1 MRTAEEDSLADLNS
15 IKMKEGNHIADE
27 SKNDKSTVAE
37 TDISKAEEV
46 VNSDTKL
53 EQSTQEKKKESDFK
67 LNELSDSS
75 HVDEKAVETLK
86 DHKKD
91 SKDDAGSARE
101 VLSVDGVV
109 SSENRR
115 ETDVPHSSQKAAE
128 EESAD
133 VPHSSQ
139 KATEEEL
146 TDVLHSSQK
155 ATEEES
161 TDVLHSSQKATEEE
175 STDVPHSSQKA
186 TEEESTDVPHS
197 SQKATEDESTDVS
210 HSTRAPRSKRKE
222 SVRKETTSSVDGV
235 SKKAYEATSDSEKKT
250 NRRARKKVSTVVSN
264 EDNAPDGV
272 DETKKENDTANDSEA
287 KSLKKSSKKVDSS
300 SNNADE
306 TMKEGD
312 IGSDSEVKSL
322 KSSKKVDSSGNNADE
337 SISRQLT
344 DSKRRARGKVVPEKD
359 RAKTS
364 TENDEEEVVG
374 SQDSHMEET
383 PKANSKR
390 KHTLSKEKASDS
402 MEYGENLVGLKVKV
416 WWPADREF
424 YVGFIHSFD
433 PSKKKH
439 KVNYIDG
446 DQEILNLKREKWVVI
461 EDESGSDEASNL
473 IYRPQRKKAKTPDL
487 LSKKTKT
494 DASPK
499 SGGGTSTGKSKGAA
513 MKSGRKTKD
522 EAKMDG
528 KSKDGSK
535 SASKSDNDSVAKSK
549 DHTPKTGSKSFDI
562 ASKASNKSKNEDS
575 GDTPKST
582 KSKDDRSATP
592 KASTKLKQDALKT
605 AKSKQETSNVSPLS
619 KGKPPRSGGKSNDKG
634 TVKSK
639 SDSSKV
645 KESESTKEKSTDS
658 GKLVGSAKRK
668 ASSLSK
674 AHGSDSKSGKKG
686 RR

>member
-300 SNNADE
+300 
-306 TMKEGD
+306 
-312 IGSDSEVKSL
+312 
-322 KSSKKVDSSGNNADE
+322 GNNADE

-461 EDESGSDEASNL
+461 EDESGSDEEGVDNHPSPDGSSDM
-473 IYRPQRKKAKTPDL
+473 PQRKKAKTPDL

>member
-306 TMKEGD
+306 
-312 IGSDSEVKSL
+312 
-322 KSSKKVDSSGNNADE
+322 

-461 EDESGSDEASNL
+461 EDESGSDEEGVDNHPSPDGSSDM
-473 IYRPQRKKAKTPDL
+473 PQRKKAKTPDL